1 MAQADGSVIID
12 TKMNND
18 ALEKGF
24 ERLKS
29 DCESLGITCEKA
41 GDKIKASFFDIDIPA
56 NIQNAVA
63 KLTTL
68 QDKLASSI
76 ENSGETANM
85 AVEAEKK
92 LIAAQT
98 ELAKLEQEKAPIE
111 QILKTDEYIDPATY
125 IEAYEKIDKLN
136 GKIIE
141 QEKAVKQLQGEYSKI
156 AAEADRAASM
166 EEKTYAQVEAAQRR
180 LTQVISSE
188 ANKRA
193 AKEEAA
199 ARRQQKANEKAYA
212 KSTKAAKSFGKRL
225 TRILTSALVFNVIS
239 KGLREVTQYFGKA
252 LKSNK
257 EFSQSWDKLKGALLT
272 AFQPLYETLLP
283 AITEMTQVFT
293 KLALVVGRF
302 FASVSGKNSNQMKEN
317 AEALYDQA
325 NATEE
330 LGDAANKAK
339 KGLAGFDEINTL
351 GSNDTSS
358 SSSTADFNLTGIDL
372 DSKLSEMVVYTS
384 AAILAL
390 GIILAFSGVNIPLGI
405 GMIALGAIGLY
416 QSISENWGELG
427 NRVGTTIDAI
437 MAIGGALILAIGI
450 ILVCCTPQ
458 HMALGIGMII
468 AGGVMLASAVAL
480 NWNSIVETLQ
490 TPLGA
495 VVGLLSGAVLV
506 VIGILLCIAQAWPL
520 GIGLIVAGAAFIG
533 TTVAVNWNSI
543 VEALRGP
550 IGLVVALVSGA
561 LLALGVILVCCGI
574 IPLGIG
580 LIIAGAAGLVTV
592 VAVNWNAITE
602 KVKEIWQSIKNFWN
616 KYIAPIFTLK
626 WWKDLAI
633 KCGNGLIAG
642 FEGAINGIISM
653 FEKMINWVVGG
664 LNKISFDVPDWVPG
678 IGGKKFGF
686 NIPEVSF
693 GRVSIPRLAQGA
705 VIPANQEFL
714 AVLGDQKHGTNVEAP
729 LETIQEAVALVMED
743 MTNGMMAGFEA
754 LLEENQ
760 RLRTIV
766 EGIEVG
772 DSTIGQAA
780 NRYNQRM
787 AIIRG

>member
-12 TKMNND
+12 TKINND

-24 ERLKS
+24 ERLKT

-41 GDKIKASFFDIDIPA
+41 GDKIKAAFADYDVSA

-63 KLTTL
+63 KLQEAQVKL
-68 QDKLASSI
+68 QTATDYFNDAVAMDDDKS
-76 ENSGETANM
+76 
-85 AVEAEKK
+85 
-92 LIAAQT
+92 
-98 ELAKLEQEKAPIE
+98 
-111 QILKTDEYIDPATY
+111 
-125 IEAYEKIDKLN
+125 
-136 GKIIE
+136 
-141 QEKAVKQLQGEYSKI
+141 
-156 AAEADRAASM
+156 AEAWARKREAA
-166 EEKTYAQVEAAQRR
+166 YAQVEAAQRR

-199 ARRQQKANEKAYA
+199 ARKTQRANEKAYKKA
-212 KSTKAAKSFGKRL
+212 TKSAKSFGKRL
-225 TRILTSALVFNVIS
+225 TSILTSALVFNVIS

-252 LKSNK
+252 LKTNK
-257 EFSQSWDKLKGALLT
+257 EFTQSWDKLKGALLT
-272 AFQPLYETLLP
+272 AFQPLCETLLP
-283 AITEMTQVFT
+283 AIIEMTQVFT

-302 FASVSGKNSNQMKEN
+302 FASVSGKKSQQMKEN

-330 LGDAANKAK
+330 LGDAAKKAK

-358 SSSTADFNLTGIDL
+358 SSSTADFDLTGIDL

-390 GIILAFSGVNIPLGI
+390 GIILACSGVNIPLGI

-427 NRVGTTIDAI
+427 NRVGTTVDAI

-450 ILVCCTPQ
+450 IIAFCVPT
-458 HMALGIGMII
+458 HTALGIGMII
-468 AGGVMLASAVAL
+468 AGAAMLASAVAL

-506 VIGILLCIAQAWPL
+506 VIGILLCVAQVWPL
-520 GIGLIVAGAAFIG
+520 GVGLIVAGAAFIG

-574 IPLGIG
+574 LPLGIG

-592 VAVNWNAITE
+592 VAVNWNAITD

-616 KYIAPIFTLK
+616 QYIAPIFTLA
-626 WWKDLAI
+626 WWKNLAI
-633 KCGNGLIAG
+633 KCGNGLLAG
-642 FEGAINGIISM
+642 FEGAINGIISL

-664 LNKISFDVPDWVPG
+664 LNKISFDIPDWVPG

-686 NIPEVSF
+686 SIPEVSF

-729 LETIQEAVALVMED
+729 LATIQEAVRTELVAMFGSGLGTIDARLLAILDAIYGIDTSDERYARAVE
-743 MTNGMMAGFEA
+743 NYNRREA
-754 LLEENQ
+754 
-760 RLRTIV
+760 IMG
-766 EGIEVG
+766 GI
-772 DSTIGQAA
+772 
-780 NRYNQRM
+780 
-787 AIIRG
+787 